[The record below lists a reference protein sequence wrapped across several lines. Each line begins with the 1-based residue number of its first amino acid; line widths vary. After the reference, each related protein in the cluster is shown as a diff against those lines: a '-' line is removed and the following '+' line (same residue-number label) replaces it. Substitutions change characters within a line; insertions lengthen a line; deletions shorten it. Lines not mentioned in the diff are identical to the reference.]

1 MTTAS
6 WSVVLQAPNP
16 AEYLVLL
23 DRVQNFTVGEG
34 WSVSTANA
42 SQRRITITRT
52 QWYNTTTLTTV
63 IG

>member
-34 WSVSTANA
+34 WTISTAHA
-42 SQRRITITRT
+42 AQRRITITRT

-63 IG
+63 GG